1 MAPKNEP
8 ETKSSGTASD
18 SPKGAARTYSGA
30 RGNRPQDVPA
40 AARFRKETPEDAAR
54 LPGRDP
60 LVDAEIERIQKR
72 KQEQAEKEQKE
83 LDAAIRKANE
93 D

>member
-18 SPKGAARTYSGA
+18 SPKAAARTYSGA

-54 LPGRDP
+54 EPGRSK
-60 LVDAEIERIQKR
+60 LVDDEIARAQAR
-72 KQEQAEKEQKE
+72 NQEKAEKESKE
-83 LDAAIRKANE
+83 LEAAIRKANA

>member
-18 SPKGAARTYSGA
+18 SKTAARTYSGA
-30 RGNRPQDVPA
+30 RGNRPSDVPA
-40 AARFRKETPEDAAR
+40 AARFRKETPEDAKKE
-54 LPGRDP
+54 PGRSK
-60 LVDAEIERIQKR
+60 LVDEEIARMQARNKER
-72 KQEQAEKEQKE
+72 AEKEQEE

-93 D
+93 S